1 MHVTETLPV
10 DWVLPDLKSALADR
24 GSAVL
29 VAPPGAGKTT
39 RVPAALLGE
48 PWLGGAKILVLE
60 PRRIAARA
68 AAEYMARGL
77 GERLGDTIGLRTR
90 LATAVGPGTRIE
102 FVTEGI
108 FSRLILDDPTLA
120 GIGVVIFDEFH
131 ERSIDAD
138 FGLALALDAR
148 GALRPDLRLLVMSA
162 TLDATPVAALLGD
175 APVVKSE
182 GRAFPIDTRYLGRS
196 PDRIEPQMTFAILTA
211 LRAETGSILAFLPG
225 QAEIRRVAAELEGD
239 VTQPGVA
246 IVPLHGGLDQ
256 KLQSEAIAPPPKGH
270 RKVVLATSVAE
281 TSITIEGVRIVVDCG
296 LQRLPRYDPGA
307 GITRLETVRVSRASA
322 EQRRGRAGR
331 TEAGVC
337 YRLWSAPETQGLLP
351 FTPPEIRSAD
361 LTSLLLEC
369 AAWGE
374 TDVRRLAWLDQ
385 PPQSSIDAARA
396 LLQEIGALDDEG
408 RVTPIGRRMRA
419 LPMPPRLARMV
430 LIAADHGSA
439 HEAAELAAV
448 LVERNLGGTDTDID
462 TRLANF
468 RRERSQR
475 AAGMRR
481 MAERWARDARQG
493 SEHKNTS
500 PDETLSAAALIA
512 LAYPQRIAKTRGE
525 RGRFLLA
532 NGRAAQLDATD
543 PLAQS
548 PYLMIAELSGTA
560 ANARIL
566 LAAAASEADVL
577 AAAGDGFVEQET
589 ASFDPA
595 AAAVRVRATRRLG
608 AIELSSDPK
617 PAQPDA
623 TTARALARGVAA
635 LGMDRLPWSKAQL
648 QLRHRVSFLQKLGA
662 PQSSGLP
669 DLADEALARSIEDWL
684 APFLLG
690 RTRLA
695 DISPEDLGNALDALV
710 PWDLKRQLDTEM
722 PTHFEAPTG
731 NRHPVDYD
739 SEHAP
744 AVSLRVQELFGCRQH
759 PTIAHGRLPL
769 TLMLLAPSG
778 RPLQITRDLP
788 RFWSGSWADVRSE
801 MRGRYPKHPWPDDP
815 AHAAPTARAKPRPR

>member
-1 MHVTETLPV
+1 MHANDTLPV
-10 DWVLPDLKSALADR
+10 DEVLPDLKSALADR

-48 PWLGGAKILVLE
+48 PWLGEAKVLVLE

-68 AAEYMARGL
+68 AAEHMARRLGRRL
-77 GERLGDTIGLRTR
+77 GETVGLRTR
-90 LATAVGPGTRIE
+90 LATSVGPGTRIE

-108 FSRLILDDPTLA
+108 FTRLILDDPGLA
-120 GIGVVIFDEFH
+120 GIGAVIFDEFH

-148 GALRPDLRLLVMSA
+148 AALRPDLRLLVMSA
-162 TLDATPVAALLGD
+162 TLDASPVAALLGD
-175 APVVKSE
+175 APLIKSE

-196 PDRIEPQMTFAILTA
+196 PDRIERQMTAAILAA
-211 LRAETGSILAFLPG
+211 LRADTGSILAFLPG
-225 QAEIRRVAAELEGD
+225 HAEIRRTAADLEQSVTPND
-239 VTQPGVA
+239 VS

-256 KLQSEAIAPPPKGH
+256 KLQQEAIAPARGGH

-281 TSITIEGVRIVVDCG
+281 TSITIEGVRIVIDCG
-296 LQRLPRYDPGA
+296 LQRIPRYDPDA
-307 GITRLETVRVSRASA
+307 EVTRLETVRVSRASA

-331 TEAGVC
+331 TEPGVC
-337 YRLWSAPETQGLLP
+337 YRLWSEPETQGLLP

-361 LTSLLLEC
+361 LSGLLLDC

-374 TDVRRLAWLDQ
+374 TDVTRLAWLDT
-385 PPQSSIDAARA
+385 PPPSSIQAARDQ
-396 LLQEIGALDDEG
+396 LHDLGALDEEG
-408 RVTPIGRRMRA
+408 RITAMGRRMRA
-419 LPMPPRLARMV
+419 LPMPPRLARMM
-430 LIAADHGSA
+430 LLAADEGSA
-439 HEAAELAAV
+439 REAAEIAA
-448 LVERNLGGTDTDID
+448 LIVERGLGGNDTDID
-462 TRLANF
+462 VRLANF
-468 RRERSQR
+468 RRDRSLR
-475 AAGMRR
+475 AETMRR
-481 MAERWARDARQG
+481 MADRWAREARQG
-493 SEHKNTS
+493 RARSNDDVL
-500 PDETLSAAALIA
+500 PAPALLA
-512 LAYPQRIAKTRGE
+512 LAYPQRIAKARGE

-532 NGRAAQLDATD
+532 NGRAAQLNPAD

-548 PYLMIAELSGTA
+548 PYLMVAELSGTA

-577 AAAGDGFVEQET
+577 SAAGDRVVEQET
-589 ASFDPA
+589 TSFDPA
-595 AAAVRVRATRRLG
+595 AASVRVRIARRLG
-608 AIELSSDPK
+608 AIELSSDPR
-617 PAQPDA
+617 PAPPDES
-623 TTARALARGVAA
+623 TARALARGVAG
-635 LGMDRLPWSKAQL
+635 LGLDSLPWSKAQL
-648 QLRHRVSFLQKLGA
+648 QLRHRVLFLHKTEA
-662 PQSSGLP
+662 KPSMALP
-669 DLADEALARSIEDWL
+669 DLSDDALAATVEDWL
-684 APFLLG
+684 APFLVG

-695 DISPEDLGNALDALV
+695 DISAEDLANALDHLI
-710 PWDLKRQLDTEM
+710 PWDAKRRLDTEV

-731 NRHPVDYD
+731 NRHPIDYD

-744 AVSLRVQELFGCRQH
+744 AVSLRVQELFGVRQH
-759 PTIAHGRLPL
+759 PAIANGRLPL

-815 AHAAPTARAKPRPR
+815 ANAAPTARAKPRPR